1 MGVTPALQDPET
13 SMAEEEQRRCEHCGR
28 AAAHSDPVL
37 ANRCVLVQG
46 LLGDPGGQK
55 PKQGLGEKK
64 TKRKKAKKVKKNVKD
79 TSVERSIYFSCE
91 DMLVEQEV
99 TTSGSG
105 EGKDIEDFMDKV
117 TDILRDRRK
126 GAWVGWV
133 ERQYE
138 REEGRSLPKGWVNTM
153 EEQGKIRRDQAGVV
167 TMDTMDTMEE
177 QGKIRRDQAGVVTM
191 DTTEE
196 QGRIRRDQAGMV
208 TMITM
213 EEQGR
218 IRRDQEG
225 VVPGKVGN
233 ANDDTE
239 SKVKSNGT
247 GDVGRHGGRCGGRG
261 GRRPGWL
268 QELMMT

>member
-167 TMDTMDTMEE
+167 TMDT
-177 QGKIRRDQAGVVTM
+177 
-191 DTTEE
+191 TEE

-239 SKVKSNGT
+239 SKVKSDGT